1 MVEAAVATVREREV
15 RARRAP
21 IVPVAVPKLWPGS
34 TIVCIGTGPSLTGA
48 DVAYCRNRARVIVV
62 NDAYR
67 LADWA
72 DVLYACDG
80 KWWYWHRQAK
90 DLAAFEGL
98 KYALDPKAHAY
109 GAQVLR
115 NTGDT
120 GLDVRPDCVRN
131 GRNSG
136 YQAINL
142 AVHLGAARILLLGY
156 DMQGDHY
163 FGHHPDQSRP
173 PFGVCLKRFQTLVKP
188 LRDLQV
194 AVINCTRKT
203 ALTCFPCQPL
213 EEALP

>member
-1 MVEAAVATVREREV
+1 
-15 RARRAP
+15 
-21 IVPVAVPKLWPGS
+21 
-34 TIVCIGTGPSLTGA
+34 
-48 DVAYCRNRARVIVV
+48 
-62 NDAYR
+62 
-67 LADWA
+67 
-72 DVLYACDG
+72 
-80 KWWYWHRQAK
+80 
-90 DLAAFEGL
+90 
-98 KYALDPKAHAY
+98 
-109 GAQVLR
+109 LR